1 MEATKVESV
10 IDTILKEKLV
20 AILRKIEGDKLFKV
34 IDSLLEAGI
43 RVAEITL
50 NTEDAINLLGE
61 LVKRYGEEILLGAG
75 TVIRVQEVEEAAR
88 SGAKFIVTPVML
100 PEIIQACKRFQLGVI
115 PGACSPTEIYQ
126 AYSLGADI
134 VKVFPAG
141 SLGPSYFRELQG
153 PLGNIPLAAV
163 GGVTL
168 ENGRAFLEAGAKV
181 LGVGSSLTPQQLVNV
196 GDWTQLKNIAKRF
209 KELVS

>member
-10 IDTILKEKLV
+10 IDTILQEKLV
-20 AILRKIEGDKLFKV
+20 AILRKIEGDRLFKV

-50 NTEDAINLLGE
+50 NTEGAINLLGE
-61 LVKRYGEEILLGAG
+61 LIKRYGEEMLLGAG
-75 TVIRVQEVEEAAR
+75 TVTRIQEVEEAAA

-115 PGACSPTEIYQ
+115 LGACSPTEIYQ

-153 PLGNIPLAAV
+153 PLGNVPLAAV

-181 LGVGSSLTPQQLVNV
+181 LGVGSSLTPRQLVNA
-196 GDWTQLKNIAKRF
+196 GDWMQLKNIAKRF